1 MSKYDNRTTEGAER
15 GRFVDMMEGE
25 PPAPLNLMPEAVT
38 YALTFEGDDDSD
50 YETLQERAF

>member
-1 MSKYDNRTTEGAER
+1 MDKYDNRTTEGMER

-25 PPAPLNLMPEAVT
+25 APAPLNLLPEAVT

-50 YETLQERAF
+50 YETMQECI